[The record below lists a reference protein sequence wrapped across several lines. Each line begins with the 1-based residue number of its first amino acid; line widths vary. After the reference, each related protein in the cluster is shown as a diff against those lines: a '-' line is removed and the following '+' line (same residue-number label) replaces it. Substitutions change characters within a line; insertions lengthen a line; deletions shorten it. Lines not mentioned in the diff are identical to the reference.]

1 MGKLH
6 FLFVL
11 WKCFGGRVEGGLKA
25 SKMGRGKPVWGLP
38 GKEMPGGPELRSTC
52 GMKRVTEDGTGDNL
66 HVEDG
71 EGA

>member
-1 MGKLH
+1 M
-6 FLFVL
+6 
-11 WKCFGGRVEGGLKA
+11 EGGLKA

>member
-1 MGKLH
+1 M
-6 FLFVL
+6 
-11 WKCFGGRVEGGLKA
+11 EGGLKA

-38 GKEMPGGPELRSTC
+38 GKEMPGGPELRSTRDV
-52 GMKRVTEDGTGDNL
+52 KRVTEDGTGDNL